1 MCFKS
6 DDYFVDIGIIE
17 DYRKLCNE
25 HYKLIN
31 FKNKNLL
38 VRMII

>member
-1 MCFKS
+1 MCFKT
-6 DDYFVDIGIIE
+6 DDYFVDIGVIE

-31 FKNKNLL
+31 FKK
-38 VRMII
+38 